1 MRVIVM
7 VRGGVVQAVRSDSA
21 DVSVAV
27 LDYDNVEPDEMDA
40 NELDA
45 FRNLRREFEGME
57 YEPI

>member
-7 VRGGVVQAVRSDSA
+7 VRGGVVQAVRSDSV

-40 NELDA
+40 IELEA
-45 FRNLRREFEGME
+45 HRTLRREFEGMQ
-57 YEPI
+57 YELF